1 MAKKKT
7 NPNEDPAGA
16 VIYDRMP
23 GADVIKKED
32 AESFKV
38 DMNFETE
45 EGDLNEEAE
54 ETETVASGDETDL
67 QESTEEPETE
77 AKAETEEPADD
88 SGEEAVEE
96 TLESDNA
103 ETARSDDGGVEDEAL
118 EEEPVKKKSP
128 MVPKSRLDEVLAK
141 NKVMQKKLQD
151 IEQAEAQT
159 KANAPVYE
167 FDAKEQQYQ
176 QLVLDGESQQ
186 ATILRN
192 EIRQAEKEQMM
203 FEVQQQ
209 MQQTVKEGT
218 EEQALF
224 KKAAEIEDVFPVLN
238 QNSTQFDEGLAQEV
252 VELRDAFIIQGYEPA
267 DALSKATEYTLAVKQ
282 PELLSTAGD
291 SSLEGNE
298 NVVTQEQLQERRQK
312 TTVKKKVAAAKSQPP
327 NMKGEGAGDRGDKPV
342 NLDVLSDDEF
352 MALPEETLRR
362 MRGDFG

>member
-88 SGEEAVEE
+88 SGEEVVEE

-118 EEEPVKKKSP
+118 EEEPVKKKAP

-141 NKVMQKKLQD
+141 NKVMQKKLKD
-151 IEQAEAQT
+151 IEQKEAEAQ
-159 KANAPVYE
+159 AEAPK
-167 FDAKEQQYQ
+167 FDFASKENQYQ
-176 QLVLDGESQQ
+176 QLLLDGELVDASS
-186 ATILRN
+186 LRE
-192 EIRQAEKEQMM
+192 EIRTAEKEQVM
-203 FEVQQQ
+203 FEVNQQ
-209 MQQTVKEGT
+209 MGETVQANQEAQELQT
-218 EEQALF
+218 
-224 KKAAEIEDVFPVLN
+224 KAKEIESTFPVLD
-238 QNSTQFDEGLAQEV
+238 QNSTTFDEGLTQEV
-252 VELRDAFIIQGYEPA
+252 MELRDAFIVQGYGAA
-267 DALSKATEYTLAVKQ
+267 DSLARATEYTLAAKR
-282 PELLSTAGD
+282 PELLSTAGNGT
-291 SSLEGNE
+291 LQGNE
-298 NVVTQEQLQERRQK
+298 NVVTQEQLQEKRQK

>member
-7 NPNEDPAGA
+7 NPNEDPQGDLL
-16 VIYDRMP
+16 YDRMP
-23 GADVIKKED
+23 GADAVKKED
-32 AESFKV
+32 
-38 DMNFETE
+38 TE
-45 EGDLNEEAE
+45 GFSVDLNFDTQEGAADEEAE
-54 ETETVASGDETDL
+54 TAQEDTPGDEAVV
-67 QESTEEPETE
+67 QESQED
-77 AKAETEEPADD
+77 AETKEQVEA
-88 SGEEAVEE
+88 EEATSDSPEELVE
-96 TLESDNA
+96 DPVA
-103 ETARSDDGGVEDEAL
+103 EGDEQTARSDDGGVEEPVL
-118 EEEPVKKKSP
+118 EEEPVKTKAP

-141 NKVMQKKLQD
+141 NKKMQKR
-151 IEQAEAQT
+151 IEAIDQAEAQT
-159 KANAPVYE
+159 KADAPTYE

-218 EEQALF
+218 EEQNLF
-224 KKAAEIEDVFPVLN
+224 KKAAEIEEVFPILD
-238 QNSTQFDEGLAQEV
+238 QNSTSFNEDLAKEV

-267 DALSKATEYTLAVKQ
+267 DALTRATEYTLAVKQ

-298 NVVTQEQLQERRQK
+298 NVVTQDQLQEKRQK

-327 NMKGEGAGDRGDKPV
+327 QMKGEGAGERGERNVDI
-342 NLDVLSDDEF
+342 DVLSDDEF
-352 MALPEETLRR
+352 MALPEDTLRR